1 MKIGLKTPL
10 CLSGHQ
16 IDRLLL
22 ENWFH
27 REKAAKKDLRIC
39 SSLWRNM
46 LPSASWCGRDP
57 ITIGGLWAPNCHQQS
72 RSDQGSTTY
81 PGQTHHKNPLKSC
94 AWNRVAWK
102 FTKNQD
108 RRWSVGNL
116 GESFRMCFAFSYT
129 LRLAQFFTP
138 RVDSCLDLDFR

>member
-1 MKIGLKTPL
+1 MLPPTSIFSTENSVEDKTFIILGLFTYVISLVRPLLFSTGTGMKIGLKTPL

-27 REKAAKKDLRIC
+27 REQTVKKDLRIC

-72 RSDQGSTTY
+72 RSNQGYPTY
-81 PGQTHHKNPLKSC
+81 PSHKPPEMLP
-94 AWNRVAWK
+94 
-102 FTKNQD
+102 
-108 RRWSVGNL
+108 GMGL
-116 GESFRMCFAFSYT
+116 EMH
-129 LRLAQFFTP
+129 
-138 RVDSCLDLDFR
+138 